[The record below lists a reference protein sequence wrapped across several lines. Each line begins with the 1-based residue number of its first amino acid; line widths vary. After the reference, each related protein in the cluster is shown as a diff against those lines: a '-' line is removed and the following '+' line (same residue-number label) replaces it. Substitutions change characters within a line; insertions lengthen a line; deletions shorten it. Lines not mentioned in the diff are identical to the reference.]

1 MSQLTISAQLSLR
14 SGFAMIHL
22 RAAIRDALNAHSV
35 EQNNDTSQFGSWF
48 DDMMAYVPVVIISA
62 AAALEAS
69 SNELIQDV
77 LDGST
82 QYQLS
87 EGNRLLLEELTKDR
101 SGKAMV
107 KFKKLGWRLNR
118 VSRTDSAAW
127 QNAGLLFKFRNSFMH
142 FKPAWD
148 SDTDVHDS
156 ALVRDLKQRVP
167 VVLAYQQNFMFPYGF
182 LNYGCAKWAVES
194 ARSFSSEFCTPI
206 ALKDRLSEGLTLP

>member
-107 KFKKLGWRLNR
+107 K
-118 VSRTDSAAW
+118 
-127 QNAGLLFKFRNSFMH
+127 
-142 FKPAWD
+142 
-148 SDTDVHDS
+148 
-156 ALVRDLKQRVP
+156 
-167 VVLAYQQNFMFPYGF
+167 
-182 LNYGCAKWAVES
+182 
-194 ARSFSSEFCTPI
+194 
-206 ALKDRLSEGLTLP
+206 